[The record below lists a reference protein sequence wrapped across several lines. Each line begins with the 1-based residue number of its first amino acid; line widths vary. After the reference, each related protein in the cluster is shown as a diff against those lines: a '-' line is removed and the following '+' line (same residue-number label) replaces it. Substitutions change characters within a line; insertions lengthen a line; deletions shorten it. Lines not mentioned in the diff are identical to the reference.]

1 MEEDNAAINLA
12 LEEDPAVINCTELFS
27 DFSETLRANSEL
39 HEVFNLINEYE
50 SLCNQNTQK
59 LKKIIQGT
67 VPGQSK
73 FAKLVSIM
81 KLLQQEGNIW
91 SLIASLYKDRLETES
106 AMCQDDDD
114 DEPMLIDNMV

>member
-73 FAKLVSIM
+73 YVDGSGTDCFTCIVNFSIWRLC
-81 KLLQQEGNIW
+81 LLLIFIW
-91 SLIASLYKDRLETES
+91 
-106 AMCQDDDD
+106 C
-114 DEPMLIDNMV
+114 